1 MTAVL
6 ITGASSGIGEA
17 TALAFARTGATVGI
31 CARRED
37 RLADVLARCREHAP
51 GSQMW
56 VTDLSDLDAIDV
68 LAQRAVDDLGGV
80 DVLVNNVG
88 VPKRRKTTTLTPA
101 DVESVMAINYFGP
114 VRLTLAL
121 LPGMVERGSGHI
133 VSVSSMGAHMI
144 AFGTGA
150 YAASKGALELFTEAL
165 YLDLAGTGVH
175 AHLVVPGTTKTEFSQ
190 EREGNDPPFPSDPAT
205 TASPDEVADAIVR
218 ALDDDRFLTFAT
230 DRDAATAA
238 AKAADPNAFLATMRD
253 RLGALNR

>member
-1 MTAVL
+1 MAV
-6 ITGASSGIGEA
+6 
-17 TALAFARTGATVGI
+17 
-31 CARRED
+31 
-37 RLADVLARCREHAP
+37 
-51 GSQMW
+51 
-56 VTDLSDLDAIDV
+56 
-68 LAQRAVDDLGGV
+68 
-80 DVLVNNVG
+80 
-88 VPKRRKTTTLTPA
+88 
-101 DVESVMAINYFGP
+101 NYFGP

-121 LPGMVERGSGHI
+121 LPGMVERASGHI

-238 AKAADPNAFLATMRD
+238 AKAADPNTFLATMRD

>member
-1 MTAVL
+1 VTAVL
-6 ITGASSGIGEA
+6 VTGASSGIGAA
-17 TALAFARTGATVGI
+17 TALAFARSGATVGI
-31 CARRED
+31 CARREGL
-37 RLADVLARCREHAP
+37 LADVLSRCREHAP
-51 GSQMW
+51 ASQMW
-56 VTDLSDLDAIDV
+56 VTDLSDLDAVDV
-68 LAQRAVDDLGGV
+68 LAQRAVEELGGV

-88 VPKRRKTTTLTPA
+88 VPKRRKATAMTPA

-150 YAASKGALELFTEAL
+150 YAATKGALELFTEAL

-175 AHLVVPGTTKTEFSQ
+175 AHVVVPGTTKTEFST

-218 ALDDDRFLTFAT
+218 ALDDDRFITFAT
-230 DRDAATAA
+230 ERDAATAA
-238 AKAADPNAFLATMRD
+238 AKAVDPNAFLATMRD

>member
-1 MTAVL
+1 MTTVL
-6 ITGASSGIGEA
+6 VTGSSSGIGEA

-51 GSQMW
+51 DSRMW
-56 VTDLSDLDAIDV
+56 VTDLSDLDAVDA
-68 LAQRAVDDLGGV
+68 LAARAVDELGGV

-133 VSVSSMGAHMI
+133 VNVSSMGAHMI

-230 DRDAATAA
+230 ERDAATAA
-238 AKAADPNAFLATMRD
+238 AKAADPNTFLATMRD
-253 RLGALNR
+253 RLGALKR